1 MSFSMI
7 ILLKMKVGDSI
18 VIQVPDRMPN
28 TVAQIYPQNQVPD
41 QGQNHNPWPKLKAE
55 RSANKVKKL
64 SLKFS
69 KEKRTTIAK

>member
-1 MSFSMI
+1 
-7 ILLKMKVGDSI
+7 MKVGDQI

-41 QGQNHNPWPKLKAE
+41 RGQNHSPWPKLKAE
-55 RSANKVKKL
+55 RSTNKVKKL

-69 KEKRTTIAK
+69 KEKRTTISK